1 MRALRQGVTGESPQ
15 TIVAGSAHVRAP
27 QISPD
32 GQWIVYV
39 EMTSGTDAA
48 HIMRVPIG
56 GGPAQA
62 VVDTNSRVATATLQ
76 YFAAGPGAT
85 GAGSHAWPDIRCPAQ
100 EADGSCFLAEARP
113 AASGGSHVLLS
124 QFDPASG
131 RRHEVATLVEDRAPA
146 AFWDVSP
153 DGTLAAFGTFSWAGG
168 DEITILTLAT
178 GERRIIRPNNVKN
191 LTDVAWAADGRSLF
205 ATTTNIRRAEVFHI
219 ALDGTASLLRTFES
233 QVASNPRPSPDGRS
247 LLVGVLQTN
256 ANAWVIER

>member
-1 MRALRQGVTGESPQ
+1 MG
-15 TIVAGSAHVRAP
+15 
-27 QISPD
+27 
-32 GQWIVYV
+32 
-39 EMTSGTDAA
+39 AA
-48 HIMRVPIG
+48 SLPRR
-56 GGPAQA
+56 GP
-62 VVDTNSRVATATLQ
+62 L
-76 YFAAGPGAT
+76 
-85 GAGSHAWPDIRCPAQ
+85 H
-100 EADGSCFLAEARP
+100 P
-113 AASGGSHVLLS
+113 AAATCSFPSSIRQVAADTRWPRWWKIVPLPRSGMCRPTG
-124 QFDPASG
+124 PW
-131 RRHEVATLVEDRAPA
+131 RH
-146 AFWDVSP
+146 S
-153 DGTLAAFGTFSWAGG
+153 